1 MNLRDCDVVVREEY
15 PSGFEHR
22 RASVREALGGELL
35 GCSVYEFDPGTQLR
49 PYHYHHRNE
58 GRLIV
63 VKGTPGLRTPG
74 GERELR
80 AGDIASFVQGE
91 AGAHTLYNRSDA
103 PVRVAIFS
111 TRSRARVVYPDSE
124 KVGAAGRHYGRPD
137 ADGDG
142 EGGTAPNG

>member
-35 GCSVYEFDPGTQLR
+35 GCSVYEFDPGTQLW
-49 PYHYHHRNE
+49 PYHYHHGNE
-58 GRLIV
+58 EWLIV
-63 VKGTPGLRTPG
+63 VKGTPVLRTPG

-111 TRSRARVVYPDSE
+111 TLSRGSVVYPDSD
-124 KVGAAGRHYGRPD
+124 KIGAAGLYFRRSDAVGYWEGETGPD
-137 ADGDG
+137 G
-142 EGGTAPNG
+142 